1 MRIVIFIVVV
11 LLYAC
16 QQSMDYASQNLSAG
30 WSSDDVISFRFE
42 EQDRTAT
49 QGHIIIDHSIGYGY
63 ENLYLIIN
71 TSGMISTSDTISLQ
85 LADTRGSWL
94 SSCRSDHC
102 LFSYPY
108 QLSQSEG
115 MVAEVS
121 IRQYSR
127 DEVLKGINQIGIE
140 L

>member
-1 MRIVIFIVVV
+1 MRVLFFVLVV
-11 LLYAC
+11 LLCAC

-30 WSSDDVISFRFE
+30 WSFSNVIFFTLD
-42 EQDRTAT
+42 EQDRTASPLN
-49 QGHIIIDHSIGYGY
+49 IIVDHSIDYGY

-71 TSGMISTSDTISLQ
+71 TSGTISTSDTISLQ

-108 QLSQSEG
+108 ELSHSDG
-115 MVAEVS
+115 KIGEVS

-127 DEVLKGINQIGIE
+127 EEVLKGINQIGVK